1 MYIRNNYGYCPYM
14 RNFLWQNSARHDD
27 DDSETKMM
35 PNSGNNVC
43 QQFANILG
51 GKVTESKPGSCSVEK
66 DRDNLNVTIWGIPA
80 KSVLKGEFS
89 YQGMNPSGRALNLGE
104 IVVLQDELNN
114 FLTVL
119 KRNGIDISAVHN
131 HWIYDNPRILYV
143 HFQSIDNPL
152 NFARKVSEA
161 LKVLR

>member
-1 MYIRNNYGYCPYM
+1 MYISDDYGYCPYM
-14 RNFLWQNSARHDD
+14 KKFFRADEGEDSTVETSTDARA
-27 DDSETKMM
+27 T
-35 PNSGNNVC
+35 VC
-43 QQFANILG
+43 EQFASILG

-66 DRDNLNVTIWGIPA
+66 DRSNLNVTISGIPA

-89 YQGMNPSGRALNLGE
+89 YQGMNAAGRALNLGE
-104 IVVLQDELNN
+104 IVVLQDELNR
-114 FLTVL
+114 FLTIL

-131 HWIYDNPRILYV
+131 HWIFDNPRILYV
-143 HFQSIDNPL
+143 HFQSIENPL